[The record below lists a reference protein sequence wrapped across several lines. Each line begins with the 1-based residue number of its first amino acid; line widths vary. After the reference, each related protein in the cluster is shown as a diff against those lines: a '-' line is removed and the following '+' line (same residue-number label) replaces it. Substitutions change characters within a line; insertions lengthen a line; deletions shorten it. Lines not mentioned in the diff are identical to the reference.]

1 MNAIRLFYSRFN
13 YNSTTK
19 GCGKC
24 EKSLMHTL
32 RILLEALQELD
43 WKEELADENLIWIND
58 EIHKLSDFSE
68 DEKYELLYKVAPKPK
83 MRDKKKH
90 QNNRRKYK
98 LKLKKAIASETKN
111 GNKEASDFM
120 KEILQFDDSKFI
132 SYSRLEKFEKLEMS
146 RKSQRL
152 QMLRIY
158 IESHNLLSNSV
169 DNENSVYVQEGIFR
183 IPHRWGVGT
192 DVVTKE
198 DYINIVR
205 DFLTKNFANYPI
217 ETIVCHDDERLLE
230 ENTGAHSHYFLSG
243 KNEKTGVY
251 DLHKAQIRI
260 VNNYIK
266 QFGDSDDRLPE
277 SAKLNRRQAGVFG
290 EYFQR
295 MFYDYVN
302 KNLLIPKGI
311 VAEFAP
317 ETERQSQTRKEMN
330 RESKLAKRLRSHNMQ
345 SREAEIL
352 KKRLDELQEKIS
364 AEHYELK
371 TLDNNLEQQQEA
383 LKLNV
388 KQIKEA
394 NYLLEHYETQTQL
407 SYEELKQQEGRLI
420 ELTEQMKT
428 LDMKGGNAIADICRK
443 IYSVSALRDRGLDAK
458 AQEFIEKILIEFS
471 SLEPSLLN
479 SICGAAARAINEDSL
494 ISGLKISKQFE
505 EPVIK

>member
-19 GCGKC
+19 GRGKC

-43 WKEELADENLIWIND
+43 WKEELVDENLIWIND

-98 LKLKKAIASETKN
+98 LKLKKAIASEAEN

-146 RKSQRL
+146 RKNQRL

-205 DFLTKNFANYPI
+205 DFLTENFTNYPI

-243 KNEKTGVY
+243 KNEKTGDY
-251 DLHKAQIRI
+251 DLHKAQIKA
-260 VNNYIK
+260 VNRYIK
-266 QFGDSDDRLPE
+266 QFGDIDDRLPDNG
-277 SAKLNRRQAGVFG
+277 KLNRKQSGVFG

-295 MFYDYVN
+295 MFYDYTN
-302 KNLLIPKGI
+302 KHLLISKGL
-311 VAEFAP
+311 VAEFSP
-317 ETERQSQTRKEMN
+317 ETERQSQERKMIN
-330 RESKLAKRLRSHNMQ
+330 RESKLPKRLRSHNMY

-352 KKRLDELQEKIS
+352 SSRLDDLKERIC
-364 AEHYELK
+364 AENDELK
-371 TLDNNLEQQQEA
+371 LLDNNLEQQKEA
-383 LKLNV
+383 LEFNDTQIEEAKLV
-388 KQIKEA
+388 
-394 NYLLEHYETQTQL
+394 LEHYINQAQL
-407 SYEELKQQEGRLI
+407 SFEESMQQEERLNK
-420 ELTEQMKT
+420 LTEQVEVLDTKT
-428 LDMKGGNAIADICRK
+428 GNAIADICRK

-458 AQEFIEKILIEFS
+458 AQKFIEQILIEFS

-479 SICGAAARAINEDSL
+479 NVCGAAARAINEEAL
-494 ISGLKISKQFE
+494 ISGLKVSEIFD